1 MAEYFSKDKWKY
13 IFHTMNHPADGY
25 YEIRHRNRGSVPIAL
40 ILVAVFS
47 LCFSMNRIFASFIVN
62 DVDPRTV
69 DSLDELGAVFA
80 LYLLFCV
87 GNWSITCLMS
97 GEGRFKD
104 IIITV
109 GYALLPMIICYIIG
123 TVFSQFVA
131 SDEEAFYYLI
141 IAIGIAWSVF
151 LVLIGIMQIHN
162 YTFGKTMITLFLT
175 FIAMLF
181 IIFVLL
187 LFADL
192 VGQVYGFIYSIYTEL
207 IFRT

>member
-13 IFHTMNHPADGY
+13 IFHTMNHPSDGY